1 MKFSSLIF
9 SLLLFLINPALA
21 QKDLPTQG
29 INENSFILGIVDK
42 IQSAELGENR
52 VLNIYLPEG
61 YSSDS
66 AITYP
71 VIYLLDGSANE
82 DFIHIGGLVQF
93 LTMIK
98 AMPASIV
105 VGIANIDRRRD
116 FTFPT
121 GIAEDKK
128 DYPTTG
134 SSAKFIAFIEKELQ
148 PFVERKYKTNNSKTI
163 IGQSLGGLLATEILL
178 KEPSLFNNYIIV
190 SPSLWWNNE
199 SLLSDAPKLLENQS
213 ANAIKVY
220 ISVGTEGKQ
229 MEDDAK
235 KLAEILETFGKKNL
249 NISFLSLPNESH
261 LTILHNSVYKGF
273 EILYPKKITEVK

>member
-1 MKFSSLIF
+1 MKFFSFIF
-9 SLLLFLINPALA
+9 SLLLFLINPAFA
-21 QKDLPTQG
+21 QKDLPTRV
-29 INENSFILGIVDK
+29 INETPFILGIVDTIK
-42 IQSAELGENR
+42 SAELAENR

-61 YSSDS
+61 YSPDF
-66 AITYP
+66 AIAYP
-71 VIYLLDGSANE
+71 VVYLLDGSANE
-82 DFIHIGGLVQF
+82 DFIHIAGLVQF

-121 GIAEDKK
+121 DIAEDKK
-128 DYPTTG
+128 NYPSTG
-134 SSAKFIAFIEKELQ
+134 SSSKFIAFIEKELQ
-148 PFVERKYKTNNSKTI
+148 PFVERKYKTNDSKTI

-178 KEPSLFNNYIIV
+178 KEPGLFNNYIIV

-199 SLLSDAPKLLENQS
+199 SLLKEAPELLKKQTG
-213 ANAIKVY
+213 NAVKVY
-220 ISVGTEGKQ
+220 VSVGAEGKQ

-235 KLAEILETFGKKNL
+235 KLAEILETFCKKNTS
-249 NISFLSLPNESH
+249 ISFLSLPNESH

>member
-128 DYPTTG
+128 NYPTTG

>member
-1 MKFSSLIF
+1 MKFF
-9 SLLLFLINPALA
+9 SFILLLLFFLINPTLA
-21 QKDLPTQG
+21 QKDLLIQG
-29 INENSFILGIVDK
+29 NNQNPFVLGTVDK
-42 IQSAELGENR
+42 IQSIELGENR
-52 VLNIYLPEG
+52 ILNIYLPEG

-82 DFIHIGGLVQF
+82 DFIHIVGLVQF

-98 AMPASIV
+98 KMPASIV

-128 DYPTTG
+128 NYPTTG
-134 SSAKFIAFIEKELQ
+134 SSAKFIRFIEKELQ
-148 PFVERKYKTNNSKTI
+148 PFVERKYKTNDSKTI
-163 IGQSLGGLLATEILL
+163 IGQSLGGLLVTEILL
-178 KEPSLFNNYIIV
+178 KKQGLFNNYIIV

-199 SLLSDAPKLLENQS
+199 SLLLEAPELLKKQTG
-213 ANAIKVY
+213 NAIKVY
-220 ISVGTEGKQ
+220 VSVGTEGKQ
-229 MEDDAK
+229 MEGDAK
-235 KLAEILETFGKKNL
+235 KLAEILETFGKKNMS
-249 NISFLSLPNESH
+249 ISFLFLPNESH

>member
-1 MKFSSLIF
+1 MRLFLFII
-9 SLLLFLINPALA
+9 LLLVFLNNPTLA
-21 QKDLPTQG
+21 QKDLLTKG
-29 INENSFILGIVDK
+29 INDNPFILGIVDK
-42 IQSAELGENR
+42 IKSAELGENR
-52 VLNIYLPEG
+52 ILNIYLPQG

-82 DFIHIGGLVQF
+82 DFIHIVGIVQF

-98 AMPASIV
+98 TMPASIV
-105 VGIANIDRRRD
+105 VGIANIDRRKD

-128 DYPTTG
+128 NYPSTG

-178 KEPSLFNNYIIV
+178 KKQRLFNNYI
-190 SPSLWWNNE
+190 
-199 SLLSDAPKLLENQS
+199 LL
-213 ANAIKVY
+213 
-220 ISVGTEGKQ
+220 
-229 MEDDAK
+229 
-235 KLAEILETFGKKNL
+235 
-249 NISFLSLPNESH
+249 
-261 LTILHNSVYKGF
+261 
-273 EILYPKKITEVK
+273 

>member
-1 MKFSSLIF
+1 MKFF
-9 SLLLFLINPALA
+9 SFILLLLFFLINPTLA
-21 QKDLPTQG
+21 QKDLLIQG
-29 INENSFILGIVDK
+29 NNQNPFVLGTVDK
-42 IQSAELGENR
+42 IQSIELGENR
-52 VLNIYLPEG
+52 ILNIYLPEG

-82 DFIHIGGLVQF
+82 DFIHIVGLVQF

-98 AMPASIV
+98 KMPASIV

-128 DYPTTG
+128 NYPTTG

-178 KEPSLFNNYIIV
+178 KEPCLFNNYIIV

-199 SLLSDAPKLLENQS
+199 SLLLEAPELLKKQTG
-213 ANAIKVY
+213 NAIKVY
-220 ISVGTEGKQ
+220 VSVGTEGKQ
-229 MEDDAK
+229 MEGDAK
-235 KLAEILETFGKKNL
+235 KLAEILETFGKKNMS
-249 NISFLSLPNESH
+249 ISFLFLPNESH

>member
-29 INENSFILGIVDK
+29 VNENSFILGIVDK

-178 KEPSLFNNYIIV
+178 KEPGLFNNYIIV

-273 EILYPKKITEVK
+273 EILYPKKITEV

>member
-1 MKFSSLIF
+1 MKFF
-9 SLLLFLINPALA
+9 SFILLLLFFLINPTLA
-21 QKDLPTQG
+21 QKDLLIQG
-29 INENSFILGIVDK
+29 NNQNPFVLGTVDK
-42 IQSAELGENR
+42 IQAIELGENR
-52 VLNIYLPEG
+52 ILNIYLPEG

-82 DFIHIGGLVQF
+82 DFIHIVGLVQF
-93 LTMIK
+93 LTMINK
-98 AMPASIV
+98 MPASIV

-128 DYPTTG
+128 NYPTTG
-134 SSAKFIAFIEKELQ
+134 SSAKFIRFIEKELQ
-148 PFVERKYKTNNSKTI
+148 PFVERKYKTNDSKTI
-163 IGQSLGGLLATEILL
+163 IGQSLGGLLVTEILL
-178 KEPSLFNNYIIV
+178 KKQGLFNNYIIV

-199 SLLSDAPKLLENQS
+199 SLLLEAPELLKKQTG
-213 ANAIKVY
+213 NAIKVY
-220 ISVGTEGKQ
+220 VSVGTEGKQ
-229 MEDDAK
+229 MEGDAK
-235 KLAEILETFGKKNL
+235 KLAEILETFGKKNMS
-249 NISFLSLPNESH
+249 ISFLFLPNESH